1 MPVRQHAA
9 PSYSRAQQRLRAFG
23 HTATPGVQIN
33 VQRHSLQPRFR
44 LRHRVAVLPGPLGRG
59 QPAYDTDDNVE
70 RALPFIMKGEDHQP
84 KQQGHNTAGITKGGA
99 GEKFRGHV
107 PVGPGPEE
115 HAESDNQIEHAQKMS
130 DGSVTQRS
138 AGNDQ
143 RSWKVN
149 WTAPADDTKEL
160 TFDLWVNAVNG
171 DGSNNA
177 DDDWNTVE
185 KKVKGANYTPAS
197 DPDGD
202 DSPGLGLLMVMTAT
216 MMAVAGTCLIR
227 NRK

>member
-1 MPVRQHAA
+1 MQKKSVIIFLGLLVLLAA
-9 PSYSRAQQRLRAFG
+9 SAILPSGSSKSGGIAANDVESNG
-23 HTATPGVQIN
+23 GCTCHEADAASGVTAKLEGLPTTFEASSEHELTLSMTGGPAPGGSNEGGFTLKASGGTFTVTE
-33 VQRHSLQPRFR
+33 
-44 LRHRVAVLPGPLGRG
+44 
-59 QPAYDTDDNVE
+59 DT
-70 RALPFIMKGEDHQP
+70 
-84 KQQGHNTAGITKGGA
+84 T
-99 GEKFRGHV
+99 
-107 PVGPGPEE
+107 
-115 HAESDNQIEHAQKMS
+115 QKMS